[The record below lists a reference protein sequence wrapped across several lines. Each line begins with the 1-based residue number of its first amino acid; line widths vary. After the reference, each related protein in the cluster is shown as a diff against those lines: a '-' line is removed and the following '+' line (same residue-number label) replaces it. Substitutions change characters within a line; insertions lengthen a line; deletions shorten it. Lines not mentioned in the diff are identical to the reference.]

1 MNTETEIETI
11 ENEENETLDIDVS
24 ESGEVEI
31 EVPIIDVEPE
41 TATSV
46 ENTESINVLINTI
59 AVLNDSINGLRLQVE
74 SERNTHTETI
84 HALITAGFDSI
95 KSDLE
100 QLKVIEAAENH
111 NEERETIADEVK
123 DVANKPVR
131 RWL

>member
-1 MNTETEIETI
+1 M
-11 ENEENETLDIDVS
+11 ENEIIDTEQEEIIVS
-24 ESGEVEI
+24 VDESGAVDV
-31 EVPIIDVEPE
+31 EVPTPEEPE
-41 TATSV
+41 VIAPAV
-46 ENTESINVLINTI
+46 ENAESINTLINTI

-100 QLKVIEAAENH
+100 QLKVMEAAESH
-111 NEERETIADEVK
+111 NEEHETIADEVK
-123 DVANKPVR
+123 DIANKPVR

>member
-1 MNTETEIETI
+1 MENEIETI

-31 EVPIIDVEPE
+31 QVPILDVETEIAP
-41 TATSV
+41 SV

-59 AVLNDSINGLRLQVE
+59 AVLNDSINALRLQVE

-95 KSDLE
+95 SADLK
-100 QLKVIEAAENH
+100 QLKVIEASEQR
-111 NEERETIADEVK
+111 EEHETIAEEVK
-123 DVANKPVR
+123 DIANKPVR